1 MILCPLLVIYYWI
14 ALSFFNGS
22 LLATTAIMWEMG
34 PLAFFR
40 WFAPRPDW
48 RVSFS
53 YGGWLACQAAMYR
66 FLSSKISMGQ
76 LTPAGNLLEYRTNG
90 LSAWLATH
98 VVFAV
103 CVLYGPVDPAIIA
116 KNWEALLVA
125 ANVYGFLLSGVAYI
139 KAHLCPTYEGDCKF
153 SGKLGRAFSYRRDA
167 RKNMSNSEAGSWFYD
182 FYMGIELNPRF
193 GRSFDFKLFHNG
205 RPGIIAWTLV

>member
-22 LLATTAIMWEMG
+22 LLQAGTAMLEMG

-48 RVSFS
+48 RVSIS
-53 YGGWLACQAAMYR
+53 YGGWLAFQAAMYC
-66 FLSSKISMGQ
+66 FLPSTISTGQ

-90 LSAWLATH
+90 LSAWFATH

-103 CVLYGPVDPAIIA
+103 SVLYGAVDPAIIA
-116 KNWEALLVA
+116 KNWEALLIA
-125 ANVYGFLLSGVAYI
+125 ANIYGFLLSGTAYV
-139 KAHLCPTYEGDCKF
+139 KAYLSPTYEGDCKF
-153 SGKLGRAFSYRRDA
+153 SGKLGRV
-167 RKNMSNSEAGSWFYD
+167 
-182 FYMGIELNPRF
+182 
-193 GRSFDFKLFHNG
+193 LF
-205 RPGIIAWTLV
+205 V